1 MPLSINPE
9 IESLVDSLYRSGR
22 FSSRDEVLDTA
33 LRLLQ
38 ERHELEDKLL
48 TGLQQLKA
56 GKSNIYEVDEFDRFR
71 ADVVRVAEERRMG
84 VSGK

>member
-1 MPLSINPE
+1 MLN
-9 IESLVDSLYRSGR
+9 
-22 FSSRDEVLDTA
+22 TA

-38 ERHELEDKLL
+38 ERRELEDKLL

-71 ADVVRVAEERRMG
+71 ADVLRVAEERRLG